1 MGRSERGKRFKR
13 TKKKVEFELT
23 DEDMKYLKENTR
35 YDEEEIR
42 EWFSGFK
49 AVCPTGVLDRNGI
62 LEMYDMPMKT
72 AIRFRDQI
80 FRLFDKDNTGS
91 VNFREFVLATNMS
104 SCQSAEDKLRWAFR
118 MYDKDGSGTIDM
130 EEMTEIVTTFYN
142 LEGASKGIAMERAET
157 IFKQLDSNGD
167 GSLDEEEFCKGCLE
181 DNDFYQ
187 VIQDGVNKLK
197 NEQKS

>member
-1 MGRSERGKRFKR
+1 MGELYAMPRRNA
-13 TKKKVEFELT
+13 KVF
-23 DEDMKYLKENTR
+23 
-35 YDEEEIR
+35 I
-42 EWFSGFK
+42 
-49 AVCPTGVLDRNGI
+49 
-62 LEMYDMPMKT
+62 
-72 AIRFRDQI
+72 DQM
-80 FRLFDKDNTGS
+80 FRLFDRDGNGKIS
-91 VNFREFVLATNMS
+91 FREFVVATNLTTAG
-104 SCQSAEDKLRWAFR
+104 SAEDKLRWAFR